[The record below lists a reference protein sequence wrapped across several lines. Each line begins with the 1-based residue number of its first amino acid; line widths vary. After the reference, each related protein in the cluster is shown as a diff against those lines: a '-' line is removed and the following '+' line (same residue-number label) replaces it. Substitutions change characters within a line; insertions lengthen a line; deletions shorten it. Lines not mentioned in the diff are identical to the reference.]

1 MLLLLCFLLLR
12 KPVVSSIIQSPECR
26 GYDIDR
32 AIEAERSVGC
42 LCFFEA
48 FAAFGGSVIWSEL
61 DLILSV
67 RF

>member
-1 MLLLLCFLLLR
+1 MLLFLWFFTFEKACR
-12 KPVVSSIIQSPECR
+12 IFYNTECR
-26 GYDIDR
+26 GHDIDR

-61 DLILSV
+61 DLIPSV